1 MPLRQF
7 RAVPDAGLGVASRN
21 APAAVGPGRAGGD
34 PLHTF
39 QGCWNSESVLIQGM
53 SIFESL
59 VESGSLR
66 GL

>member
-1 MPLRQF
+1 MPLRRF
-7 RAVPDAGLGVASRN
+7 GAVPDAGLGVASWN
-21 APAAVGPGRAGGD
+21 APAAVGLGRAGGD

-39 QGCWNSESVLIQGM
+39 QGCWTSGSVLIQGM

>member
-1 MPLRQF
+1 MTLRRF
-7 RAVPDAGLGVASRN
+7 GAVPDAGLGVAYRN
-21 APAAVGPGRAGGD
+21 DLAAVGPGRAGGD

-39 QGCWNSESVLIQGM
+39 QGCWTPGSVLIQRM

>member
-1 MPLRQF
+1 MTLRRF
-7 RAVPDAGLGVASRN
+7 GAVTDAGLGVASKN
-21 APAAVGPGRAGGD
+21 APASVGPRRAYGD
-34 PLHTF
+34 HLRTF
-39 QGCWNSESVLIQGM
+39 QGCWTSGSILIQGM